1 MGRRVEDE
9 GGSERRPVIGRIG
22 VEPPGEITPR
32 ESGLTSLGCLR
43 TRPSEQLTW
52 EAEQMTAAYCWCGL
66 RRVPLVSPRPVSCRW
81 SACVGPTGFREGPW
95 ERLERHKPKGL
106 RVVLRGLGS
115 SNAPRLP
122 GGGEGN
128 LTSLPDSPFGFL
140 SPFRL
145 PCINSVQIQLP
156 RFLGLRA
163 EKIEQQ
169 RGRKGRVDRNPEAH
183 RRRSRDALNHWT
195 CCVSAHRRNRSG
207 LSALPDTS
215 LRSNPRCHRR

>member
-9 GGSERRPVIGRIG
+9 GRSECRPVIGRIG
-22 VEPPGEITPR
+22 VEPPGEITLR

-66 RRVPLVSPRPVSCRW
+66 RRTPLVSPRPVSCRW
-81 SACVGPTGFREGPW
+81 SACVRPTGFREGPW

-122 GGGEGN
+122 GG
-128 LTSLPDSPFGFL
+128 
-140 SPFRL
+140 
-145 PCINSVQIQLP
+145 
-156 RFLGLRA
+156 
-163 EKIEQQ
+163 K
-169 RGRKGRVDRNPEAH
+169 
-183 RRRSRDALNHWT
+183 
-195 CCVSAHRRNRSG
+195 
-207 LSALPDTS
+207 ALPENINRD
-215 LRSNPRCHRR
+215 RRTTGIIPS

>member
-1 MGRRVEDE
+1 MRRNGARAVLR
-9 GGSERRPVIGRIG
+9 GGGAGDSTSLPDIG

-66 RRVPLVSPRPVSCRW
+66 RRVPLVSRRPVSCRW
-81 SACVGPTGFREGPW
+81 SACLRPTGFREGPW

-128 LTSLPDSPFGFL
+128 LTSLPDSPFR
-140 SPFRL
+140 P
-145 PCINSVQIQLP
+145 
-156 RFLGLRA
+156 LRREGISDPSSA
-163 EKIEQQ
+163 GQPN
-169 RGRKGRVDRNPEAH
+169 R
-183 RRRSRDALNHWT
+183 
-195 CCVSAHRRNRSG
+195 CC
-207 LSALPDTS
+207 D
-215 LRSNPRCHRR
+215 